1 MSTTQQLDPTRILR
15 TVPMDHGFHFTLSDG
30 VYSGLT
36 AVSLEDFQTKL
47 DTADADSI
55 FFHYK
60 RGDFQKWIDD
70 TLGDKELANRMCFVD
85 PKLKGERLRKQL
97 IKMVKARIN
106 ELRGPW
112 LSRPTAT

>member
-1 MSTTQQLDPTRILR
+1 MSSTQQLDSTRILR
-15 TVPMDHGFHFTLSDG
+15 TVPLEHGFHFTLSGG

-36 AVSLEDFQTKL
+36 AVSLADFSAKL
-47 DTADADSI
+47 ETADKDSI

-60 RGDFQKWIDD
+60 RGDFQNWIDD
-70 TLGDKELANRMCFVD
+70 TLGDNELANRMCFVD

-106 ELRGPW
+106 ELEGPW
-112 LSRPTAT
+112 LSRPSAP